1 MSDEYGYLAPIYQK
15 LSQVVFGSHILNANR
30 AFVGENL
37 SQKLVIIG
45 GGDGMAYQH
54 FGASLVGWYFEKSAK
69 MLELAQKKLKNSRL
83 QFVHGEFRG
92 EVEADCFFLPFVLDC
107 LSDQEILDLLGKIR
121 SCISEKGILVFSD
134 FFPSKTWKQKLL
146 LGLMIS
152 FFRLFTRHSR
162 KDLPDYSALLRQSG
176 FRFLEEKSWRK
187 GWIRTQVYELA
198 D

>member
-1 MSDEYGYLAPIYQK
+1 MSDEYSYLAPIYQK

-30 AFVGENL
+30 AFLGENL

-54 FGASLVGWYFEKSAK
+54 FGASLAGWYFEKSAK

-83 QFVHGEFRG
+83 QFVHGEFPG
-92 EVEADCFFLPFVLDC
+92 EVEADCFFLPVVLDC
-107 LSDQEILDLLGKIR
+107 LSDQEILKLLGKIR

-134 FFPSKTWKQKLL
+134 FFPSKTRKQKLL

-152 FFRLFTRHSR
+152 FFRLFTQHIR
-162 KDLPDYSALLRQSG
+162 KDLPDYSALLQQSG
-176 FRFLEEKSWRK
+176 FRFLEEKRWKK